1 MIDKH
6 KWMDLCI
13 HQCFYLGFYREIEMA
28 KKNLEEFAY
37 KSIIKLILENH
48 FKPGDFLLETELS
61 DSLKLSRTPVRSAL
75 GQLVAEGFLDKKKKK
90 GCFIPSPSPQDARHV
105 FYAREHIEGL
115 TAASAAR
122 HATAADIEYLYGLIE
137 KEKNVENPGT
147 REAKIAYLNINEN
160 FHLGIA
166 RICLNKYLEQYC
178 RHSFWR
184 SHTYIFFFDRYY
196 SGVDL
201 SGQKTSPRQHIEIAK
216 AIEDRDEEKA
226 KDFMK
231 QHIRTTFEQ
240 LFVKL

>member
-1 MIDKH
+1 
-6 KWMDLCI
+6 
-13 HQCFYLGFYREIEMA
+13 MA

-61 DSLKLSRTPVRSAL
+61 DFLKLSRTPVRHAL

-105 FYAREHIEGL
+105 FFAREHIEGL
-115 TAASAAR
+115 TASQAAHHASP
-122 HATAADIEYLYGLIE
+122 ADIEFLYQLIE
-137 KEKNVENPGT
+137 KEKQVDNPGT
-147 REAKIAYLNINEN
+147 EEAKLAYVNINEN

-166 RICLNKYLEQYC
+166 RMSFNKYLEQYC

-196 SGVDL
+196 SGLDA
-201 SGQKTSPRQHIEIAK
+201 SAQKTSPQQHIDIAK
-216 AIEDRDEEKA
+216 AIENHDEEKA
-226 KDFMK
+226 GELMRR
-231 QHIRTTFEQ
+231 HVRTTFEQ

>member
-1 MIDKH
+1 
-6 KWMDLCI
+6 
-13 HQCFYLGFYREIEMA
+13 MA

-75 GQLVAEGFLDKKKKK
+75 SQLVAEGFLDKKKKK

-147 REAKIAYLNINEN
+147 REAKIAYLMINEN

-196 SGVDL
+196 SGVDS
-201 SGQKTSPRQHIEIAK
+201 SGQKTSPRQHIDIAK

-231 QHIRTTFEQ
+231 QHVRTTFEQ

>member
-1 MIDKH
+1 
-6 KWMDLCI
+6 
-13 HQCFYLGFYREIEMA
+13 
-28 KKNLEEFAY
+28 
-37 KSIIKLILENH
+37 LILENH

-61 DSLKLSRTPVRSAL
+61 DLLELSRTPVRSAL
-75 GQLVAEGFLDKKKKK
+75 GQLVAEGFLNKKKKK
-90 GCFIPSPSPQDARHV
+90 GCYIPSPSPQDARHV

-122 HATAADIEYLYGLIE
+122 NATAGDVEYLYSLIE
-137 KEKNVENPGT
+137 KEKNVENSGSQ
-147 REAKIAYLNINEN
+147 EAKIAYLTINEN

-196 SGVDL
+196 SGVD
-201 SGQKTSPRQHIEIAK
+201 SSCQKISPKQHIEIAT
-216 AIEDRDEEKA
+216 AIEERNEAKA
-226 KDFMK
+226 ADLMK
-231 QHIRTTFEQ
+231 RHVRTTFEK